1 MIHMRYISPHP
12 MLDEQKKLIFFET
25 NHVRKF
31 VCILTTADFET
42 TKNIDFT
49 EKKKVWFC
57 SHTLNLNQFLILNVF
72 NH

>member
-49 EKKKVWFC
+49 EKKSMVLQPH
-57 SHTLNLNQFLILNVF
+57 S
-72 NH
+72 